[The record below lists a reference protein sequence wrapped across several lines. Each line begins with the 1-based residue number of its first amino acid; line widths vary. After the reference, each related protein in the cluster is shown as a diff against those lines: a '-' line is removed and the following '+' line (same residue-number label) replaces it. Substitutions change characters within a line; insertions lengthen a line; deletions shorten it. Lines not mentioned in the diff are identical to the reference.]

1 MLKEVRIL
9 RFFIQTHWPPPTSN
23 ERRNDYY
30 VGNMEF
36 YKWSNNS
43 MSLPHDI
50 SRRNIYREA

>member
-36 YKWSNNS
+36 YKYY
-43 MSLPHDI
+43 LI
-50 SRRNIYREA
+50 E